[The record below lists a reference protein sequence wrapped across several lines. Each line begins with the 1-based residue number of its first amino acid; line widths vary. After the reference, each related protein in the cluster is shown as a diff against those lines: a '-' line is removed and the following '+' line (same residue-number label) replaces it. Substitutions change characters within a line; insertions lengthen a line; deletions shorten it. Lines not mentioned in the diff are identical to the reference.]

1 MSRSSLFTQ
10 VVMVIIAAVV
20 GIMYINPTVSKIKD
34 TQDSNDL
41 YKQELTKIS
50 AVNDLLS
57 AHVMKVDSVPLQAKQ
72 ALLTYVPDSID
83 ELVIMKDLQAIL
95 LASNIE
101 ANTLVFDG
109 DGDGDGDGNTST
121 NSSSDESAIS
131 EINPYTRYTFTVD
144 FETTYEQLKNF
155 FGLIETNNYL
165 LEISS
170 LELSPAESGL
180 LSVQMSLTAFS
191 RKIEDAPLDGTDFIS
206 EDMTE

>member
-1 MSRSSLFTQ
+1 MNRSSLFTQ
-10 VVMVIIAAVV
+10 LVMIIVAVVV
-20 GIMYINPTVSKIKD
+20 GIMYINPTVTKIKT

-57 AHVMKVDSVPLQAKQ
+57 AHVMKIDSVPLQSKQ

-83 ELVIMKDLQAIL
+83 ELIVMRDLQAIL
-95 LASNIE
+95 AASNIE
-101 ANTLVFDG
+101 ASTLVFDG
-109 DGDGDGDGNTST
+109 DGESDGNTST
-121 NSSSDESAIS
+121 NGSNNE
-131 EINPYTRYTFTVD
+131 EIAVEFSPYTRYTFTVD

-170 LELSPAESGL
+170 LEINPAESGL
-180 LSVQMSLTAFS
+180 LSVKISLTAFS